1 MVRVFWPTRGKE
13 FIPSSLT
20 RVPFNNVTVDLDTS
34 KHYIQVC
41 LVIALYI

>member
-1 MVRVFWPTRGKE
+1 MTHIFWPARDDE

-20 RVPFNNVTVDLDTS
+20 RVSFNNVTVDLDTL

-41 LVIALYI
+41 L